1 MISYFPYLDRE
12 IIVQNN
18 VDLIHTIIDEIEK
31 VVIGKR
37 DKIAL
42 AVAAFLSGGHL
53 LIEDM
58 PGVGKTTLA
67 KALSHVL
74 GLEFGRIQFTSDLLP
89 SDIIGVNYYNVKTG
103 EFNFKKGPIFSSL
116 LLADE
121 INRATPKTQS
131 ALLEAMAESQVSV
144 ENHTYELSHPFFVI
158 ATKNPYEESGV
169 FKMPSSQLDR
179 FVCTLSIGYANKES
193 EREILKRGNLSQ
205 TSDLKVFERE
215 EILHLLT
222 LSQEVHVSDEILDMI
237 QNITEVSR
245 ESGLFEFGLSTRGS
259 LALLQLSKAYAL
271 IQGRDFVT
279 PNDISATLESVV
291 IHRLELIEHDSTES
305 ASEKI
310 LSLICQDC

>member
-1 MISYFPYLDRE
+1 M
-12 IIVQNN
+12 QKN
-18 VDLIHTIIDEIEK
+18 VELIHTIIDEIEK
-31 VVIGKR
+31 VLIGKR
-37 DKIAL
+37 NKIEL

-58 PGVGKTTLA
+58 PGVGKTSLA

-89 SDIIGVNYYNVKTG
+89 ADIIGVNYYNVKTG

-144 ENHTYELSHPFFVI
+144 ENQTYILPTPFFVI

-179 FVCTLSIGYANKES
+179 FVCTLSIGYADKLS
-193 EREILKRGNLSQ
+193 EREILKQANITQ
-205 TSDLKVFERE
+205 HSDLKVFERDDV
-215 EILHLLT
+215 LDLLS
-222 LSQEVHVSDEILDMI
+222 LAKVVHVSDEILDMI
-237 QNITEVSR
+237 QDITEVSR
-245 ESGLFEFGLSTRGS
+245 ESGVFEFGLSTRGS

-271 IQGRDFVT
+271 IKNRDFVT
-279 PNDISATLESVV
+279 PDDISAVLESVV
-291 IHRLELIEHDSTES
+291 IHRLELKEHASTES